1 MGDTPEG
8 MELSAFR
15 DGAVRN
21 MCVRTVLAVFRIVS
35 VDYAGCMSC
44 AGAIVSYMEVIRFR

>member
-15 DGAVRN
+15 DRVVRH
-21 MCVRTVLAVFRIVS
+21 MCVRTVLAVFWIVS
-35 VDYAGCMSC
+35 VDYAECMSC
-44 AGAIVSYMEVIRFR
+44 AGATVSYMEVIRFM